1 MAAKRFP
8 RRRSRA
14 AAAPDSEGGARG
26 GGRAEKGTRGEGG
39 ARGGGRAKR
48 GTQEEGGGRGEGRET
63 RAKGGAR
70 ERRGDAWGEGRA
82 GRGPWGSPLVSP
94 RLPSPLPAD
103 SLLSA
108 RRNWWAGRRRR
119 EQWWAGPRLQP
130 DSDDARPG
138 ASAPASRGHR
148 RRSAFASGGA
158 GAARRGDVQ
167 SSPRRHR
174 DVAAAL
180 GQPRPGGRW
189 RARHLGDAGRAGRG
203 DRRLRRGDR
212 RLRRGDRRLLL
223 ELDFFPL
230 SP

>member
-94 RLPSPLPAD
+94 RLPSPLPAA

-119 EQWWAGPRLQP
+119 EQWWAGVRSSTPARLGRRATRRQRPRL
-130 DSDDARPG
+130 
-138 ASAPASRGHR
+138 SRSPSPVRLRLGWR
-148 RRSAFASGGA
+148 RGR
-158 GAARRGDVQ
+158 AARRCAV
-167 SSPRRHR
+167 
-174 DVAAAL
+174 VAAPA
-180 GQPRPGGRW
+180 P
-189 RARHLGDAGRAGRG
+189 
-203 DRRLRRGDR
+203 
-212 RLRRGDRRLLL
+212 
-223 ELDFFPL
+223 
-230 SP
+230 